1 MEFKSDMLKIY
12 HLWVLGVSDKE
23 MSATIEKMEGGKKIQ
38 SLLISTE
45 PLYIQHF
52 TSIFEEVW
60 KNGIAAVERIKD
72 IESDIHLADIEVIPS
87 STRAK
92 DRYQDIVKSASKEI
106 LWIFP
111 AANAFMRQYKMGAIP
126 LAIRAAQ

>member
-1 MEFKSDMLKIY
+1 
-12 HLWVLGVSDKE
+12 VGVSDKE

-38 SLLISTE
+38 SLLINTE

-72 IESDIHLADIEVIPS
+72 IESDIHLSDIEVIPS

-92 DRYQDIVKSASKEI
+92 DRYQDIIKSASKEI

-111 AANAFMRQYKMGAIP
+111 AANAFVRQYKMGAIP

>member
-1 MEFKSDMLKIY
+1 
-12 HLWVLGVSDKE
+12 VGVSDKE

-60 KNGIAAVERIKD
+60 KNGI
-72 IESDIHLADIEVIPS
+72 IESDIHLSDIEVIPS

-92 DRYQDIVKSASKEI
+92 DRYQDIIKSASKEI

>member
-1 MEFKSDMLKIY
+1 MEFKSDKLKIY

>member
-1 MEFKSDMLKIY
+1 M
-12 HLWVLGVSDKE
+12 GVSDKE
-23 MSATIEKMEGGKKIQ
+23 MSATIEKMKGGKKIQ

-52 TSIFEEVW
+52 TSIFEEIW

-87 STRAK
+87 STRAQ
-92 DRYQDIVKSASKEI
+92 DRYQDIVKTASEEI
-106 LWIFP
+106 LYIFP
-111 AANAFMRQYKMGAIP
+111 TANTFIRQDKMGAIP
-126 LAIRAAQ
+126 LAMQAAQ

>member
-1 MEFKSDMLKIY
+1 MEFKSDKLKIY
-12 HLWVLGVSDKE
+12 HLWVGVSDKE

-72 IESDIHLADIEVIPS
+72 IESDIHLSDIEVIPS

-92 DRYQDIVKSASKEI
+92 DRYQDIIKSASKEI

>member
-1 MEFKSDMLKIY
+1 
-12 HLWVLGVSDKE
+12 

-60 KNGIAAVERIKD
+60 KNGIDAVERIKD

-87 STRAK
+87 STRAQ
-92 DRYQDIVKSASKEI
+92 DRYQDIVQLQKKYYGYFQLPMLS
-106 LWIFP
+106 
-111 AANAFMRQYKMGAIP
+111 
-126 LAIRAAQ
+126 